1 MKKIISILLA
11 MLMIMPFAVP
21 FASAAD
27 AIGTIAITIETA
39 DLGGKSVD
47 SYADYVTIGTEG
59 VIFEESNGPA
69 VEAFNKT
76 TESYDSEF
84 EGGNYYTFTVKLTE
98 APYYALPAAG
108 SFAEVEVNGSKYAA
122 LVQEKN
128 TVSGMIS
135 YISFE
140 IELYVGDPMKNLK
153 AIDFH
158 VPSPVIGA
166 TPADVSQVTADNT
179 GVNIVAIEWFPEDP
193 VFVEGTQYSF
203 QLALETAEGFTFDKN
218 IYLSHD
224 MADAIKIGSG
234 KNELKMTYT
243 FPILEAEKIIG
254 ADFTIPAPVTGETPA
269 ATAEIVCDN
278 PNITVASVDWDPV
291 DDPYKIG
298 IEYTAIISIEAN
310 SGYKFDSASAF
321 TVNGQTAIKIGSGAE
336 ELKVCYTFPATEKIK
351 ISELNATV
359 TEPVAGETPSKTA
372 TTSGEGYTVVFNS
385 WAEKTEGGWIYV
397 ADNVFKG
404 GRTYKV
410 VMHFFVE
417 EGYEWDSSVTAKING
432 SDPDYL
438 ALESNGSYEAELFF
452 TLPAV
457 EYDITVTNGTASASK
472 AVAGTAITLKA
483 DSAPAGKMFDKWVA
497 DGVALADATKAEISF
512 VMPENDVTLQATY
525 KDVVYKV
532 NVTNGKASASTAV
545 MGGTVTLTA
554 NQIDGKVFSHWEVSG
569 ATVADKNAKET
580 TVTVGTS
587 DVTAEAIY
595 EDCPCKCHKGGI
607 AGFFYKIVLFFQ
619 KLFGQNKICAEC
631 GAKH

>member
-1 MKKIISILLA
+1 MKRIISILLA

-27 AIGTIAITIETA
+27 AIGTIVVTIDTA

-47 SYADYVTIGTEG
+47 SYAEYVTIGTEG

-98 APYYALPAAG
+98 APYYALPSAG

-122 LVQEKN
+122 LVQEKS
-128 TVSGMIS
+128 TVSGTIS
-135 YISFE
+135 FISFE

-158 VPSPVIGA
+158 VPAPVIGA
-166 TPADVSQVTADNT
+166 TPADLSQVTADNM
-179 GVNIVAIEWFPEDP
+179 GVIIVGIEWFPDDP

-291 DDPYKIG
+291 DDPYKLG

-321 TVNGQTAIKIGSGAE
+321 TVNGQNAVKIGSGAE

-359 TEPVAGETPSKTA
+359 TEPVAGEAPSNVI
-372 TTSGEGYTVVFNS
+372 TTTGTGYTVSVLKWLVSGNPTETITEFKQGKNYEIQVKFVPDNGYVF
-385 WAEKTEGGWIYV
+385 
-397 ADNVFKG
+397 AD
-404 GRTYKV
+404 
-410 VMHFFVE
+410 
-417 EGYEWDSSVTAKING
+417 DVTAKINDKNAFLCMENSVTG
-432 SDPDYL
+432 
-438 ALESNGSYEAELFF
+438 EKTFVIVF
-452 TLPAV
+452 TLPLP
-457 EYDITVTNGTASASK
+457 EYNISVTNGTASASK
-472 AVAGTAITLKA
+472 TTEGTTVTLTA
-483 DSAPAGKMFDKWVA
+483 DAAPAGKVFDKWVVSGA
-497 DGVALADATKAEISF
+497 TVADATSASTTF
-512 VMPENDVTLQATY
+512 TMPENDVTAQATY
-525 KDVVYKV
+525 KDKIYNVS
-532 NVTNGKASASTAV
+532 VTNCKASASTAV
-545 MGGTVTLTA
+545 MGGSITLTA

-569 ATVADKNAKET
+569 AAASDKNAKET

-619 KLFGQNKICAEC
+619 KLFGNNKVCFC
-631 GAKH
+631 GAEH

>member
-1 MKKIISILLA
+1 MKKTISIFLA

-27 AIGTIAITIETA
+27 AIGTIAVTIDTA

-128 TVSGMIS
+128 TVSGTIS
-135 YISFE
+135 YILFE

-158 VPSPVIGA
+158 VPAPVAGA
-166 TPADVSQVTADNT
+166 VPADLSQVTADNM
-179 GVNIVAIEWFPEDP
+179 GVIIVGIEWFPEDP

-291 DDPYKIG
+291 DDPYKLG

-310 SGYKFDSASAF
+310 SYYKFDSASAF
-321 TVNGQTAIKIGSGAE
+321 TVNGQNAVKIGSGAE

-359 TEPVAGETPSKTA
+359 IAPVAGEAPSNVI
-372 TTSGEGYTVVFNS
+372 TTTGTGYTVSVLKWLVSGNPTETITEFKQGKNYEIQVKFVPDNGYVF
-385 WAEKTEGGWIYV
+385 
-397 ADNVFKG
+397 AD
-404 GRTYKV
+404 
-410 VMHFFVE
+410 
-417 EGYEWDSSVTAKING
+417 DVTAKINDKNAFLCMENSVTG
-432 SDPDYL
+432 
-438 ALESNGSYEAELFF
+438 EKTFVIVF
-452 TLPAV
+452 TLPLP
-457 EYDITVTNGTASASK
+457 EYNISVTNGIASASK
-472 AVAGTAITLKA
+472 AVAGTTVTLTA
-483 DSAPAGKMFDKWVA
+483 DAAPAGKVFDKWIVTGA
-497 DGVALADATKAEISF
+497 TVADATSASTTF
-512 VMPENDVTLQATY
+512 TMPENDVTAEATY
-525 KDVVYKV
+525 KDKTYNVS
-532 NVTNGKASASTAV
+532 VTNGKASASTAV
-545 MGGTVTLTA
+545 MGGSITLTA
-554 NQIDGKVFSHWEVSG
+554 NQIDGKVFSRWEVSG
-569 ATVADKNAKET
+569 AAASDKNAKET
-580 TVTVGTS
+580 SVTVGTS

-619 KLFGQNKICAEC
+619 KLFGNNKICVGC

>member
-21 FASAAD
+21 FASAAE
-27 AIGTIAITIETA
+27 AIGTIAVTIDTA
-39 DLGGKSVD
+39 DLSGKSVD
-47 SYADYVTIGTEG
+47 SYAEYVTIGTEG

-76 TESYDSEF
+76 TENYDSEF

-128 TVSGMIS
+128 TGSGTIS
-135 YISFE
+135 YILLE

-158 VPSPVIGA
+158 VPAPVAGA
-166 TPADVSQVTADNT
+166 VPADLSQVTADNM
-179 GVNIVAIEWFPEDP
+179 GVNIIAIEWFPEDP
-193 VFVEGTQYSF
+193 VFVEGTQYTF

-224 MADAIKIGSG
+224 MADAVKIGSG

-243 FPILEAEKIIG
+243 FPAIPEKTKI
-254 ADFTIPAPVTGETPA
+254 T
-269 ATAEIVCDN
+269 EI
-278 PNITVASVDWDPV
+278 
-291 DDPYKIG
+291 
-298 IEYTAIISIEAN
+298 
-310 SGYKFDSASAF
+310 
-321 TVNGQTAIKIGSGAE
+321 
-336 ELKVCYTFPATEKIK
+336 
-351 ISELNATV
+351 NATV
-359 TEPVAGETPSKTA
+359 VEPVAGEAPSDVV
-372 TTSGEGYTVVFNS
+372 TTTGTGYTVALYDWYHTKDLMGTITEF
-385 WAEKTEGGWIYV
+385 EGGNTYYV
-397 ADNVFKG
+397 QVIFTPESGYVFAD
-404 GRTYKV
+404 
-410 VMHFFVE
+410 
-417 EGYEWDSSVTAKING
+417 DVTATING
-432 SDPDYL
+432 KAADL
-438 ALESNGSYEAELFF
+438 CLSNSSTGAKIFDLGFAQ
-452 TLPAV
+452 LPV
-457 EYDITVTNGTASASK
+457 PEYDISVTNGTASASK
-472 AVAGTAITLKA
+472 AVAGSTVTLTADA
-483 DSAPAGKMFDKWVA
+483 APAGKVFDKWVVSGATVA
-497 DGVALADATKAEISF
+497 DSSNATTTF
-512 VMPENDVTLQATY
+512 TMPENDVTAQATY
-525 KDVVYKV
+525 KNAVYKV
-532 NVTNGKASASTAV
+532 TVTNGTASASTAV
-545 MGGTVTLTA
+545 MGGSVTLTA

-569 ATVADKNAKET
+569 ATASDKNAKET

-619 KLFGQNKICAEC
+619 KLFGMNKICAEC

>member
-1 MKKIISILLA
+1 MKKNISILLA

-27 AIGTIAITIETA
+27 AIGKISITVDT
-39 DLGGKSVD
+39 DLDGVLVD
-47 SYADYVTIGTEG
+47 NYSDYVTIETEG
-59 VIFEESNGPA
+59 AIFEESNGPA

-84 EGGNYYTFTVKLTE
+84 EGGNYYIFTVKLTE

-108 SFAEVEVNGSKYAA
+108 TFAEVEVNGSKYAA
-122 LVQEKN
+122 MVQEKS
-128 TVSGMIS
+128 TGSGTIS
-135 YISFE
+135 YISLE

-179 GVNIVAIEWFPEDP
+179 GVNIVAIEWFPDDP

-278 PNITVASVDWDPV
+278 PNITVASVEWDPI

-298 IEYTAIISIEAN
+298 IGYTVIINVEAN

-321 TVNGQTAIKIGSGAE
+321 TVNGQNAVKIGSGAE
-336 ELKVCYTFPATEKIK
+336 ELKVCYTFPATEKIR
-351 ISELNATV
+351 ISELDATV

-372 TTSGEGYTVVFNS
+372 TTSGEGYTVVFHS
-385 WAEKTEGGWIYV
+385 WAEKTETGWTAV
-397 ADNVFKG
+397 TDNVFKG

-410 VMHFFVE
+410 AMHFFVE
-417 EGYEWDSSVTAKING
+417 EGYQWDSSVTAKING

-438 ALESNGSYEAELFF
+438 ALKSNGSYEAELFF

-472 AVAGTAITLKA
+472 AVAGTTVTLTA
-483 DSAPAGKMFDKWVA
+483 DAAPAGKIFDKWVVSGA
-497 DGVALADATKAEISF
+497 TVADATSASTTF
-512 VMPENDVTLQATY
+512 TMPENDVTAQATY
-525 KDVVYKV
+525 KDKTYNVS
-532 NVTNGKASASTAV
+532 VTNGTASSSTAV
-545 MGGTVTLTA
+545 MGGSITLTA

-619 KLFGQNKICAEC
+619 KLFGNNKVCVC
-631 GAKH
+631 GAEH